1 MTRQITAFDIGDS
14 MVKLVTLSGGQ
25 VANAVSLDLPDQVVA
40 GGQIQSMDAM
50 ADFLREETGK
60 SGIRRSA
67 AAIILPEQEVF
78 TRTVTVPP
86 MTDGQL
92 QYNLPYEF
100 RDYLTQDKS
109 KYFFDYA
116 VQDIIRDEA
125 GQPTEM
131 RLFVCATLKETIN
144 RYRDMFRRAGFR
156 LRAAVPQEYAT
167 GALVSDY
174 MQRIGQVEG
183 DYCLVDIGH
192 RSIRIDIFRNGEF
205 QIRRSVEMG
214 LGDLEEI
221 ISRERGVD
229 IHMAHTHLLTDYRGA
244 LSEDSSLSLYS
255 QMAIEIM
262 KSVNFYNYNNRDQS
276 LHRVYLC
283 GGGAEVEPL
292 RDTID
297 RVTHLEIHSAAELIP
312 GSDNIDRPWLY
323 VRAAGCALE
332 SIGGGI

>member
-1 MTRQITAFDIGDS
+1 MTHLITAFDIGDS
-14 MVKLVTLSGGQ
+14 MVKIATVSGG
-25 VANAVSLDLPDQVVA
+25 VVTKAFSLDLPDQIVA

-50 ADFLREETGK
+50 ADFLKEEAAK
-60 SGIRRSA
+60 NGIRRSA

-78 TRTVTVPP
+78 TRTVSVPP

-116 VQDIIRDEA
+116 VQEIVRDES
-125 GQPTEM
+125 GKPTEM
-131 RLFVCATLKETIN
+131 KLFACAALKETIN

-156 LRAAVPQEYAT
+156 LRAAIPQEYAT

-174 MQRIGQVEG
+174 MQHMGQEHG

-192 RSIRIDIFRNGEF
+192 RSIRIDIFRDGEF

-229 IHMAHTHLLTDYRGA
+229 IHMAHTHMLTDYRGA
-244 LSEDSSLSLYS
+244 LSEDSSMSLYN

-276 LHRVYLC
+276 LRRVYLC

-292 RDTID
+292 KDTID
-297 RVTHLEIHSAAELIP
+297 RVTNLEIRSAAELIP
-312 GSDNIDRPWLY
+312 GGDSIDRPWLY
-323 VRAAGCALE
+323 IRAVGCALE
-332 SIGGGI
+332 SLGGGV